1 MMQNPVIICDFDG
14 TITKNDN
21 IIAIMKKF
29 APPEWNALKDGV
41 LSQKISIKEGVGRMF
56 SLLPSS
62 QRSEITEFILADAK
76 IREGFAEFVAYTKEA
91 GIPLYVVSGGMD
103 FFVKPILQGLVPEDH
118 IYCNE
123 ADFSGSHI
131 HIKWPNSCDEHCTN
145 ECGCCKPSIVRH
157 IAPGQ
162 EMIVIGDSVTD
173 LEAAKLASFVIAR
186 DLLLQKSEEL
196 GLPHKPFETFWDVID
211 HVKEVVK

>member
-1 MMQNPVIICDFDG
+1 MQNPVIICDFDG

-21 IIAIMKKF
+21 IIAIMKQF
-29 APPEWNALKDGV
+29 APPEWVALKDGV

-62 QRSEITEFILADAK
+62 QKDEITQFILEDAK

-91 GIPLYVVSGGMD
+91 GIPLYIVSGGMD
-103 FFVKPILQGLVPEDH
+103 FFVKPILAGLVPDDH
-118 IYCNE
+118 IYCNA
-123 ADFSGSHI
+123 ADFSSNHI
-131 HIKWPNSCDEHCTN
+131 HINWPHACDDNCTN
-145 ECGCCKPSIVRH
+145 ECGCCKPSIVRR
-157 IAPGQ
+157 IAPDQ

-173 LEAAKLASFVIAR
+173 LEAAKLADFVIAR

-196 GLPHKPFETFWDVID
+196 GLSHKPFETFWDVID
-211 HVKEVVK
+211 HVKEVV